1 VFQVS
6 EREPALRVEYPAPL
20 HAVAAFSA
28 LSPAQKQDRTI
39 WWRLATVFRT
49 FFDPDYA
56 RSAQK

>member
-1 VFQVS
+1 MNGWLATRS
-6 EREPALRVEYPAPL
+6 AWREG
-20 HAVAAFSA
+20 
-28 LSPAQKQDRTI
+28 

>member
-1 VFQVS
+1 MKNSLCLQGLC
-6 EREPALRVEYPAPL
+6 E
-20 HAVAAFSA
+20 
-28 LSPAQKQDRTI
+28 K